1 MMRSVRGKL
10 VLSLALTVV
19 LTAVSL
25 IALSLYIYRENSLHE
40 RAIRLLAWGQV
51 VGDLGREARS
61 QIAEFSERS
70 DARILLLDR
79 EGRVNTDSSGG
90 RFTGQL
96 FQHREVRTALTT
108 GKTAQGVSKLPEDG
122 WVMYVT
128 VPVMTGKEVTGLV
141 FLSHDIND
149 IYEGLRRFAW
159 RLSGVTL
166 FVLVLV
172 IILGYFLAGKA
183 TASLQEMTKAIRLMG
198 KGYLRQRL
206 RVRGTDEVARLAEA
220 FNEMSQELE
229 KGDEELRAFVANASH
244 ELRSPVS
251 AMKTLV
257 EAAMVQIK
265 EGKERE
271 YLEDIDK
278 ETDRLTKLLQDLLVL
293 ARLED
298 RTFTWEPA
306 RVNLSLCVK
315 LVVESFRTTAKKR
328 KIRLQ
333 EEITPDLF
341 VWGQAVLL
349 ERLVYNLLDNALKYT
364 NATGRVKVSLSQE
377 GEEFLLKIADTGIGI
392 PAPARE
398 LVWQRFFRLDKAR
411 SRELGGSGLG
421 LSLVRQIAELHR
433 ATLELASEEGQGTS
447 ITVTFHKV

>member
-1 MMRSVRGKL
+1 
-10 VLSLALTVV
+10 
-19 LTAVSL
+19 
-25 IALSLYIYRENSLHE
+25 
-40 RAIRLLAWGQV
+40 
-51 VGDLGREARS
+51 
-61 QIAEFSERS
+61 
-70 DARILLLDR
+70 
-79 EGRVNTDSSGG
+79 
-90 RFTGQL
+90 
-96 FQHREVRTALTT
+96 
-108 GKTAQGVSKLPEDG
+108 
-122 WVMYVT
+122 
-128 VPVMTGKEVTGLV
+128 MT
-141 FLSHDIND
+141 FND
-149 IYEGLRRFAW
+149 IYEELRRFAW

-206 RVRGTDEVARLAEA
+206 RIRGTDEVARLAEA
-220 FNEMSQELE
+220 FNEMSKELE

-257 EAAMVQIK
+257 EATMVQIK
-265 EGKERE
+265 GGKERE

-306 RVNLSLCVK
+306 RVNLSLFVK

-392 PAPARE
+392 PVPAQE

-433 ATLELASEEGQGTS
+433 ARLELASEEGQGTS